1 VVDLSWQKRTSELE
15 YRSIKA
21 MQLADEKEEWGKI
34 NKAFVKHERTLITLK
49 YAQEKYHKEKTQR
62 KEQKI
67 LESNS

>member
-49 YAQEKYHKEKTQR
+49 YHKEKTQR